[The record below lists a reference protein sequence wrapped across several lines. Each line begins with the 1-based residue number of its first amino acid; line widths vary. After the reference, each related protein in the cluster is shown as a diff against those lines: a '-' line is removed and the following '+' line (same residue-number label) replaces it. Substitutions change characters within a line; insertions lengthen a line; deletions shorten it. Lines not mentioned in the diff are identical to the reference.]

1 MITLKEH
8 LMKNTMGV
16 ISIGLE
22 SAYYETDFEEI
33 SYDNLLKLKKLYDEE
48 GEEAV
53 INYVYNA
60 LRWQDDP
67 EGLFDYH
74 EPMPYLSVREYG
86 IDGLKSIKVYEDDEL
101 IEELDDSEVENVKIA
116 KRKGVDEFTKFCKGN
131 GPRFIVGYRTYCE
144 GAESIAEIDSQTF
157 DIKKLK
163 LLPSHGF
170 DEKKYYGR
178 DLSINPTGFIYDG
191 KEYYGDEDGE
201 FEPRGI
207 FGVIVDG
214 NGNVDTSFLEEE
226 DFEGFLTKVINS

>member
-48 GEEAV
+48 GEDAV
-53 INYVYNA
+53 LNYVYNA
-60 LRWQDDP
+60 LRRQDDP

-86 IDGLKSIKVYEDDEL
+86 MDGLNSIRVYEDDEL
-101 IEELDDSEVENVKIA
+101 IEELHEEVENVKIA
-116 KRKGVDEFTKFCKGN
+116 KRKGVDEFTRFCKRN

-144 GAESIAEIDSQTF
+144 GAESIAEIDSPTF
-157 DIKKLK
+157 DIKKLE
-163 LLPSHGF
+163 LLPTHGF
-170 DEKKYYGR
+170 DEEKYNGG
-178 DLSINPTGFIYDG
+178 DISINPTGFVYDG
-191 KEYYGDEDGE
+191 EEYYGDECGE
-201 FEPRGI
+201 CEPI
-207 FGVIVDG
+207 EVFGVIVDG

-226 DFEGFLTKVINS
+226 DFEGFLTKVTNS

>member
-33 SYDNLLKLKKLYDEE
+33 SYDNLLKLRKLYDEE
-48 GEEAV
+48 GEEGV
-53 INYVYNA
+53 LNYIYNA
-60 LRWQDDP
+60 LRWHDDP
-67 EGLFDYH
+67 DGLFDYH

-86 IDGLKSIKVYEDDEL
+86 CDGLNCIKIYDDDVL
-101 IEELDDSEVENVKIA
+101 IEEIEDVEVVKIS
-116 KRKGVDEFTKFCKGN
+116 KRKENDEFTKFCKGN

-144 GAESIAEIDSQTF
+144 GAESIAEIDSPTF
-157 DIKKLK
+157 DIKKLE

-170 DEKKYYGR
+170 DEEKYKGG
-178 DLSINPTGFIYDG
+178 DISINPTGFIYDG

-201 FEPRGI
+201 IEPLEV
-207 FGVIVDG
+207 FGVIVDK
-214 NGNVDTSFLEEE
+214 NGKVDISFLEDG
-226 DFEGFLTKVINS
+226 DFEEFLNKSINP